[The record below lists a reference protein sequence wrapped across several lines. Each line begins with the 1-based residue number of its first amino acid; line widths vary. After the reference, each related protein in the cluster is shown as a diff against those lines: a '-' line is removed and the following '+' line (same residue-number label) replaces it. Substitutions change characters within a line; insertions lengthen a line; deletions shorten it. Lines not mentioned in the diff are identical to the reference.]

1 MRFAVLVA
9 VVPEQDEEKAVA
21 TAKAA
26 GAGSVTIMKGR
37 GQGLEEQKT
46 FFGLTYEGAESVL
59 LFVLERRLAVRV
71 LKSLHTELDLQHSD
85 GYAFTFPVEH
95 LAGINFKELSHFE
108 ESVKEEI

>member
-1 MRFAVLVA
+1 MRFSVLVA
-9 VVPEQDEEKAVA
+9 VVPEEEENRAIDS
-21 TAKAA
+21 AKRA
-26 GAGSVTIMKGR
+26 GAGSVSIFRAR

-46 FFGLTYEGAESVL
+46 FFGLTYEGAESIL
-59 LFVLERRLAVRV
+59 LFVLERRLSVWV
-71 LKSLHTELDLQHSD
+71 LKSLHTDLDLQNSN